1 MSSLPT
7 PHLPFSTDSKKTA
20 FFFFFFLKTDVL
32 PVLFTA
38 ISPVAKLHM
47 TVILIRAQV

>member
-1 MSSLPT
+1 MSSLHT
-7 PHLPFSTDSKKTA
+7 PHLPFSTDSKKA
-20 FFFFFFLKTDVL
+20 GIL

-38 ISPVAKLHM
+38 ISLVAKLHM